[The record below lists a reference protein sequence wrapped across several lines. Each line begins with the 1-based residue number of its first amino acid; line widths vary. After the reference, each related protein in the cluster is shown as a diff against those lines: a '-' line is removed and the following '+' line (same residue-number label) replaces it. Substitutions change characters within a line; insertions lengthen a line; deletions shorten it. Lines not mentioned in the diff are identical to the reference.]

1 MVPRTRNQRVG
12 AGEGANVS
20 DNYRKDPEAI
30 SRLNQEQYRVTQKSG
45 TEPAFRNEFWDNKEP
60 GLYVDVVSGEPLFAS
75 VHKYDSQSGWPTIYY
90 INLRRSK
97 REVERYIP
105 HMTTKEREIIAY
117 LLAKNQKTFLAA
129 IDGGHAA
136 TLLSRGI

>member
-1 MVPRTRNQRVG
+1 LLFG
-12 AGEGANVS
+12 LLAAANFITS
-20 DNYRKDPEAI
+20 AHR
-30 SRLNQEQYRVTQKSG
+30 
-45 TEPAFRNEFWDNKEP
+45 FF
-60 GLYVDVVSGEPLFAS
+60 PLDKWA
-75 VHKYDSQSGWPTIYY
+75 IYY

-136 TLLSRGI
+136 TLLSRGIVTIIYQPGQQIEQENVTMNVPDHLWGVLQKHKNQFPYTAPDDDEPEAHPWRVHWMARI